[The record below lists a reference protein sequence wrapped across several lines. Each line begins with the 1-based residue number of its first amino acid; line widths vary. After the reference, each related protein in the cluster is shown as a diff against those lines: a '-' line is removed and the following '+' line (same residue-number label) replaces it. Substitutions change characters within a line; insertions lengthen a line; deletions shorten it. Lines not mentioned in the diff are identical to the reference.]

1 MVHTAP
7 NTKPLQDLFK
17 RAVDY
22 ASFIIR
28 ESAQLGPSILISATD
43 GSHFFLTGDTS
54 DDLAKDRF
62 VREAR
67 LACIAY
73 GAEAVV
79 FVSEAWMSRRLSK
92 RPSESPDR
100 EEIVI
105 LLGEAYESNLRKLF
119 RVLRSESG
127 PVVSIVECADLPLDQ
142 AKGRFTNILPLR
154 RPTAEHQ
161 AQAKKLLAELGVS
174 NRVTALAV

>member
-1 MVHTAP
+1 MP
-7 NTKPLQDLFK
+7 NTAKISPLQDLFK

-22 ASFIIR
+22 ANFTIR
-28 ESAQLGPSILISATD
+28 ESRQLGPSLLISATD
-43 GSHFFLTGDTS
+43 GSMVFLTGDTS
-54 DDLAKDRF
+54 DDLSKDRF

-79 FVSEAWMSRRLSK
+79 FVSEAWMSTEPFK
-92 RPSESPDR
+92 RPSESPTR
-100 EEIVI
+100 EEIII
-105 LLGEAYESNLRKLF
+105 LLGEAYETNQRELF

-127 PVVSIVECADLPLDQ
+127 CVVGLVECGDLTLNH
-142 AKGRFTNILPLR
+142 AKGRFTNILPLQ

-161 AQAKKLLAELGVS
+161 VLAKKLLDELGIS
-174 NRVTALAV
+174 KRITVTAV